1 MYAMFRYTK
10 MWILGVL
17 LSAPG
22 NIGVIR
28 ANVTFT
34 RVTVDSNRNTPH
46 GVWAEDIDGNSPQ
59 YALDIFATIG
69 YAGEAVWYENI
80 GSVGTSWSSKHLIWT
95 ATANPYNF
103 EIAGAD
109 LDGDGDVDAVSTDF
123 GVSSS
128 STGYLAL
135 HINNGTSPVSFTT
148 TILDNVSGRFRQMR
162 LRDVNGDGNTDIVI
176 AVNTQQSQ
184 AGIGVYWYENDGN
197 LNPTFTRHKIG
208 NANAWKV
215 DCFDDEG
222 DGHLEI
228 VVSERF
234 HGSSSTTANQRLI
247 FYKNNGSEIFT
258 PTTLYST
265 SSGGVE
271 DGVAGVGCADLD
283 NDGKI
288 DIISGNSTNG
298 NLFYYKNLGS
308 GSFIEH
314 IIESSTCSRM
324 DGIDI
329 GDFEPD
335 GDIDIVVAGRNYCFK
350 WYENDGNGNF
360 TPHTI
365 DTEYKMFDL
374 PYVSYFDGD
383 TCPDIVLTEASSSG
397 HIFVYLNACPTGT
410 EETELT
416 PNKNWLKVP
425 SLVSSGS
432 VNLEYGI
439 EKTTSVRLE
448 LIDIMGRLVQV
459 LDESPSR
466 EPRTYRTGWNIQKEP
481 NGIYFLM
488 LTGDNLHIV
497 KKVIVLR

>member
-1 MYAMFRYTK
+1 MFRYTK
-10 MWILGVL
+10 IWILGVL

-46 GVWAEDIDGNSPQ
+46 GNWAEDIDGNSPQ

-109 LDGDGDVDAVSTDF
+109 LNGDGYVDAVSTDF

-184 AGIGVYWYENDGN
+184 AGIGVYWYKNDGN

-228 VVSERF
+228 VVSECS
-234 HGSSSTTANQRLI
+234 HGSGDSLAPCRLI
-247 FYKNNGSEIFT
+247 FYKNNGSELFT
-258 PTTLYST
+258 PIVLD
-265 SSGGVE
+265 SSFPAGFGEIGAAGVRCADFDE
-271 DGVAGVGCADLD
+271 DGRT
-283 NDGKI
+283 
-288 DIISGNSTNG
+288 DIICGDISNG
-298 NLFYYKNLGS
+298 KFYWYKNNGGS
-308 GSFIEH
+308 SFTRNTIATDCPN
-314 IIESSTCSRM
+314 IDGM
-324 DGIDI
+324 DV
-329 GDFEPD
+329 GDFQPD
-335 GDIDIVVAGRNYCFK
+335 GHIDIVAAGRNYWFR
-350 WYENDGNGNF
+350 WYENDGNANF

-365 DTEYKMFDL
+365 DTDYKYFDL

-397 HIFVYLNACPTGT
+397 HIFVYLNSCPTTGT